1 MELSVWITYFIATII
16 LSLSPGPGVFSS
28 ISSGLHH
35 GFRLGLWNGVGMQ
48 AANMILVGIV
58 SLGLGAILLA
68 SETLFALVKW
78 LGVAYL
84 VYLGVVTWRAPARGF
99 QDNPHDEAQTARDVF
114 LRGFFVNITNPK
126 GIIFFAAILPQFI
139 DVARPQ
145 LQQYAILAA
154 TTFAVDLVAMMG
166 LHGARGEGAA
176 RDARPGPAALGEPR
190 PRRRLRGGR
199 RGAGELPESGFGRM
213 TLSQPFPG
221 RGSNA
226 GRVFVINNTEERT

>member
-1 MELSVWITYFIATII
+1 MELALWLTYLIATFI

-48 AANMILVGIV
+48 AANLLLVAIV

-68 SETLFALVKW
+68 SETLFTAVKW

-84 VYLGVVTWRAPARGF
+84 IYLGIVTWRAPAKGF
-99 QDNPHDEAQTARDVF
+99 EEDRDDHARSAHEVF
-114 LRGFFVNITNPK
+114 MRGFFVNITNPK

-145 LQQYAILAA
+145 TQQYAILAA
-154 TTFAVDLVAMMG
+154 TTFSVDLVVMMSYTA
-166 LHGARGEGAA
+166 LAA
-176 RDARPGPAALGEPR
+176 KVLRVMREPR
-190 PRRRLRGGR
+190 HLRWVNRSLGGAFVAAGLALASFRR
-199 RGAGELPESGFGRM
+199 AAA
-213 TLSQPFPG
+213 T
-221 RGSNA
+221 
-226 GRVFVINNTEERT
+226 V